1 MGPERSARIS
11 VVESDWSVM
20 YATSSV
26 GSRVVIGTSTAPIFI
41 TAKAASIHSGRLRS
55 QSATLSPGRMPR
67 AISPLAARSTP
78 AARSANAGAPPLKP
92 APLARAPAPR
102 RPLGQ
107 RAQGLL
113 LEPVTPFRRRHQQDP
128 FV

>member
-11 VVESDWSVM
+11 AVESDWSAM

-26 GSRVVIGTSTAPIFI
+26 RRRVLIGTSTAPIFI

-78 AARSANAGAPPLKP
+78 ARG
-92 APLARAPAPR
+92 R
-102 RPLGQ
+102 R
-107 RAQGLL
+107 
-113 LEPVTPFRRRHQQDP
+113 T
-128 FV
+128 